1 MRASILLRP
10 SMWFF
15 TVAVGVFVAVM
26 VSVARYPDQ
35 SSAKPNDCAD
45 ENEGVLDCTKG
56 GEGERGG
63 GGGGNS
69 SLSIDPDGQ
78 EGVFKISGGRGVGSG
93 EETYQQG
100 GEGGHGSLTLDDEGN
115 ISGSVS
121 GGGGLIYSDS
131 EKDGGFRGGGRCTY
145 DYNVSDEDY
154 EPECVGKEGFED
166 PLN

>member
-26 VSVARYPDQ
+26 LSVALSADP
-35 SSAKPNDCAD
+35 SSAKINDCAD
-45 ENEGVLDCTKG
+45 EEEGVERCKRG
-56 GEGERGG
+56 GEGGPGG

-78 EGVFKISGGRGVGSG
+78 EGVFKHSGGRGVGPG
-93 EETYQQG
+93 GVTYEQG
-100 GEGGHGSLTLDDEGN
+100 GEGGHASLTLDDEGN
-115 ISGSVS
+115 VSGSAS
-121 GGGGLIYSDS
+121 GGGGLIYSDP